1 MESKSN
7 KGASEAALATTAGA
21 TTGRTRKHV
30 RGIPKWRT
38 VKDGATKTVDGSQFW
53 WCPHHKHKDN
63 LWDGL
68 FVLHPPEK
76 HDEIMAKYANKRKA
90 TEDGKEEKKTPANAN
105 ATLDLQENMK
115 NVLMSNLCMSADDVD
130 ALLSKASEN

>member
-1 MESKSN
+1 METNSS
-7 KGASEAALATTAGA
+7 KGAAGAALATNAGT
-21 TTGRTRKHV
+21 TTGRTGEHV
-30 RGIPKWRT
+30 SGLPKWRT
-38 VKDGATKTVDGSQFW
+38 VKDGATKTVDGAQFW

-68 FVLHPPEK
+68 YVRHPPEK
-76 HDEIMAKYANKRKA
+76 HDEVMAKYANKRKA
-90 TEDGKEEKKTPANAN
+90 TEDAKEEKKTPANAN

-130 ALLSKASEN
+130 ALLNKASEN